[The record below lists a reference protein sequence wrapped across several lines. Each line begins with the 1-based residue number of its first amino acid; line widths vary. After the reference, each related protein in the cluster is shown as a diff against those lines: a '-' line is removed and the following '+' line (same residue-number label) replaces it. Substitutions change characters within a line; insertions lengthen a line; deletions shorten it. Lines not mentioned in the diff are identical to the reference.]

1 MTLNCIIVDDEPL
14 AIKLLK
20 NFIEKTPFTQL
31 QASYLDPMEAVG
43 AINDDVHLL
52 FLDINMPG
60 ITGLELSRLVS
71 GKTRIIFTTAFR
83 EYALDSYEV
92 NALDYLLK
100 PINYTAFLKAVTKGK
115 EWFEQQERLSEMSL
129 AQVQDAQRNFI
140 FVKSDYRQV
149 RVNLDDILFI
159 SGMKDYVRIHLASG
173 VRPVIAL
180 STMKAIEEKLPQSQF
195 CRVHRSYIVAISQ
208 IESIEHNR
216 IKIGDE
222 LIPISENY
230 LDDFNSKIE

>member
-31 QASYLDPMEAVG
+31 QASFLDPMEAVG

-115 EWFEQQERLSEMSL
+115 ECFEQLEKLSEMSAA
-129 AQVQDAQRNFI
+129 AQESQRNFI

-173 VRPVIAL
+173 GRPVIAL
-180 STMKAIEEKLPQSQF
+180 STMKAIEEKLPQNQF

>member
-31 QASYLDPMEAVG
+31 QTSYLDPMEAVG

-115 EWFEQQERLSEMSL
+115 EWFEQQERLSEMSSV
-129 AQVQDAQRNFI
+129 QVQDAQRNFI

-173 VRPVIAL
+173 GRPVIAL

>member
-31 QASYLDPMEAVG
+31 QASFLDPMEAIE

-71 GKTRIIFTTAFR
+71 GRTRIIFTTAFR

-92 NALDYLLK
+92 NALDYL
-100 PINYTAFLKAVTKGK
+100 
-115 EWFEQQERLSEMSL
+115 
-129 AQVQDAQRNFI
+129 
-140 FVKSDYRQV
+140 
-149 RVNLDDILFI
+149 
-159 SGMKDYVRIHLASG
+159 
-173 VRPVIAL
+173 
-180 STMKAIEEKLPQSQF
+180 
-195 CRVHRSYIVAISQ
+195 
-208 IESIEHNR
+208 
-216 IKIGDE
+216 
-222 LIPISENY
+222 
-230 LDDFNSKIE
+230 

>member
-31 QASYLDPMEAVG
+31 QASYLD
-43 AINDDVHLL
+43 
-52 FLDINMPG
+52 
-60 ITGLELSRLVS
+60 TGLELSRLVS

-115 EWFEQQERLSEMSL
+115 EWFEQQERLSEMSSV
-129 AQVQDAQRNFI
+129 QVQDAQRNFI

-173 VRPVIAL
+173 GRPVIAL
-180 STMKAIEEKLPQSQF
+180 STMKAIEEKLPQNQF

>member
-115 EWFEQQERLSEMSL
+115 EWFEQQERLSEMSSATGTGCA
-129 AQVQDAQRNFI
+129 AQFHLRKERLPSGKGEPRRHPFHKRNERLCAHSSGIGRPPGNCPFNHEGDRGETSAES
-140 FVKSDYRQV
+140 VLPRASLVYRGNKSD
-149 RVNLDDILFI
+149 
-159 SGMKDYVRIHLASG
+159 
-173 VRPVIAL
+173 
-180 STMKAIEEKLPQSQF
+180 
-195 CRVHRSYIVAISQ
+195 
-208 IESIEHNR
+208 
-216 IKIGDE
+216 
-222 LIPISENY
+222 
-230 LDDFNSKIE
+230 

>member
-115 EWFEQQERLSEMSL
+115 EWFEQQERLSEMSS

-173 VRPVIAL
+173 SRPVIAL

>member
-1 MTLNCIIVDDEPL
+1 
-14 AIKLLK
+14 
-20 NFIEKTPFTQL
+20 
-31 QASYLDPMEAVG
+31 MEAVG
-43 AINDDVHLL
+43 AMNDDVHLL

-173 VRPVIAL
+173 GRPVIAL